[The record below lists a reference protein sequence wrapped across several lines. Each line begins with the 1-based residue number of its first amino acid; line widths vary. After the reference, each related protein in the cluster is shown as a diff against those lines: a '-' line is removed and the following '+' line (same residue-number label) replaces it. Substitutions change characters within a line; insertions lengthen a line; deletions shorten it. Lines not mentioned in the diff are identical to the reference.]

1 MNNPHV
7 GTDFDAFLDEEGL
20 LDDATAV
27 AVKRVI
33 AYQIQQAMD
42 AQHMTKT
49 TLAKK
54 MNTSRAALNRL
65 LDDTDTSLTLTTLTN
80 AAKVLGKKISIDL
93 TPSVI

>member
-1 MNNPHV
+1 MNNENI
-7 GTDFDAFLDEEGL
+7 GSNFDTFLEEEGL
-20 LDDATAV
+20 LNDATAV

-33 AYQIQQAMD
+33 AFQLQQAMA

-54 MNTSRAALNRL
+54 MQTSRAALNRL

-80 AAKVLGKKISIDL
+80 AANVLGHKIRIDL
-93 TPSVI
+93 VEQ

>member
-1 MNNPHV
+1 MNNPHI
-7 GTDFDAFLDEEGL
+7 GSDFDSFLEEEGFL
-20 LDDATAV
+20 NDAAAV

-33 AYQIQQAMD
+33 AFQLQQAMD

-54 MNTSRAALNRL
+54 MHTSRAALNRL

-80 AAKVLGKKISIDL
+80 AANVLGRKLKI
-93 TPSVI
+93 

>member
-1 MNNPHV
+1 MSNLHI
-7 GTDFDAFLDEEGL
+7 GSDFDTFLEEEGIL
-20 LDDATAV
+20 NDSTAV

-33 AYQIQQAMD
+33 AFQLQEAMQ

-54 MNTSRAALNRL
+54 MHTSRASLNRL

-80 AAKVLGKKISIDL
+80 AANVLGRKLKFEL
-93 TPSVI
+93 TC

>member
-1 MNNPHV
+1 MNNPHI
-7 GTDFDAFLDEEGL
+7 GSDFDSFLEEEGFL
-20 LDDATAV
+20 NDAAAV

-33 AYQIQQAMD
+33 AFQLQQAMD

-54 MNTSRAALNRL
+54 MHTSRAALNRL

-80 AAKVLGKKISIDL
+80 AANVLGRKLKIEL
-93 TPSVI
+93 AF

>member
-1 MNNPHV
+1 MNNPHI
-7 GTDFDAFLDEEGL
+7 GSDFDSFLEEEGFL
-20 LDDATAV
+20 NDAAAV

-33 AYQIQQAMD
+33 AFQLQQAMD

-54 MNTSRAALNRL
+54 MQTSRAALNRL

-80 AAKVLGKKISIDL
+80 AANVLGRKLKIEL
-93 TPSVI
+93 AF